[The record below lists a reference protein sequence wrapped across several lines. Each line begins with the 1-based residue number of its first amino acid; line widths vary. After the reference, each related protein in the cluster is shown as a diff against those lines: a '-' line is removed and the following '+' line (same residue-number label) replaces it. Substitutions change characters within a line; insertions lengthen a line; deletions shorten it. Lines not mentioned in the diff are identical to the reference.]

1 MEASGGRCRGRWSHK
16 NCSKPTLER
25 KAEISVSFGKGIRIE
40 IGREGLKWRKYS
52 RDVVSRCC
60 IESVEE
66 IINKR
71 TAVAAGERPWEEWMM
86 REIDGFKISRGIR
99 GVYGIVRVQVHGTFG
114 IFD

>member
-1 MEASGGRCRGRWSHK
+1 MSRSHK
-16 NCSKPTLER
+16 NC
-25 KAEISVSFGKGIRIE
+25 GKLRANVGARGRNIRVVREGNRIE

-71 TAVAAGERPWEEWMM
+71 TAVAAGERP
-86 REIDGFKISRGIR
+86 RE
-99 GVYGIVRVQVHGTFG
+99 
-114 IFD
+114 